1 MRLPNRK
8 PGKYTFPTFDPVMT
22 QQQFDAL
29 KAKLERLKK
38 TVRPQAIRETQQY
51 GENGDFSENAEYQI
65 AKGRLRGI
73 NRTIDELEKRIGQAT
88 IIDTPQDATSVQI
101 GHTVTISANNVEQTF
116 TILGSTESNPSAGVI
131 SYLSPL
137 GAALMGKAIG
147 NMISLQVGDRT
158 TEYKIVDIR

>member
-1 MRLPNRK
+1 
-8 PGKYTFPTFDPVMT
+8 MT
-22 QQQFDAL
+22 QEQFDAL
-29 KAKLERLKK
+29 KTKLEKLKK
-38 TVRPQAIRETQQY
+38 TVRPQAIRDTQLY

-88 IIDTPQDATSVQI
+88 IIDTPQDTTSVQI
-101 GHTVTISANNVEQTF
+101 GHSVVISANNIEQTF

-137 GAALMGKAIG
+137 GAALIGRAIG
-147 NMISLQVGDRT
+147 DTISLEVGERVISYT
-158 TEYKIVDIR
+158 IIRIE